1 MTKDELKPPLLNYT
15 LWLDRR
21 GAFREDLCIDWEH
34 QIETFLEL
42 EKFSEENCRMNCG
55 SQRCPG
61 VFDEEWRK
69 GCKLFKKKIEEELKN
84 ETISLCR

>member
-1 MTKDELKPPLLNYT
+1 MTKDELKPLLLNYT

-21 GAFREDLCIDWEH
+21 GAFREDLCIDCEH

-42 EKFSEENCRMNCG
+42 EKFYQENCRMNCV

-61 VFDEEWRK
+61 IFDEEWRK
-69 GCKLFKKKIEEELKN
+69 GCKLFKKKIEEELK
-84 ETISLCR
+84 